1 MGQQEQ
7 PPPPDPRLAIPGYQ
21 SGTVDIKL
29 GGDAKTW
36 KQRLRTAPYAVPPYA
51 WDPATSAGSGPTTSV
66 AVFGFDP
73 FTPESQIRALFAS
86 YGHIA
91 ELDNKTDLNTGT
103 FLGVCSIRY
112 KDSRPTRGQPVLAV
126 DAAKRAESEGN
137 GQRLGMN
144 TIRVEKDRGGR
155 RGKRIVES
163 MTRRN
168 EQRREKE
175 KRTMTAPPSATVA
188 MSSPSGLGPAP
199 PPNAPKG
206 PSGKPAGKP
215 PEAPRAMLPQKSH
228 APSLL
233 IETEPVLSRIKRMP
247 YCFISHVS
255 VPVLGTTIPHL
266 KRRMK
271 NYDWHEIA
279 VDLSGY
285 FIIFEDSKRGED
297 EALKCFQ
304 GTNNQA
310 MFTYNMVVE
319 CQQYGNP
326 NYERSPSPE
335 RALAEKREKDESER
349 VRRNDEQDIEEEKK
363 QRALNLDPV
372 LAALEQVRVE
382 LRDKIMTDVKT
393 RIAAP
398 ALYDFLDPTRHTA
411 KRRKLNIADPTEHSR
426 QPTFL
431 NFIDEKDSNSVSG
444 TLKKPLP
451 FSSSISRLRKE
462 FSRPSGNAFMDERRQ
477 RPVKRRTEVRSL
489 HQRLPD
495 YYAEDESEDEHSGPQ
510 TYDTESRQL
519 SRHSSVTAGFDQ
531 DDYVY
536 KGQHPLG
543 RDETPLDAESGDD
556 GIVTAKSLLEPGL
569 LKKEPE
575 DMAVEELQLLIN
587 SLPLTHRLHKRAKI
601 EMLIRRKT
609 RDDDQ
614 LFHIKTED
622 IEETQLVE
630 DAGVIPAETIS
641 DMLVESAEFVLES
654 KASKKSKAKKKSKKQ
669 IFEEREAAKAE
680 EVSLETLLA
689 ATDAEEPTQDVP
701 MLNDVEAETAEEQE
715 MEERA
720 EVEWG
725 VSMEAPRR
733 TVEDDPGIVLDVD
746 GWQHLI
752 KDDEDLQFLKEA
764 LEDQSAADLGDV
776 DSWVSRQ
783 KNIKALNNGGNYG
796 IVKVAPQIQGYYNPH
811 ISGCAR
817 TEGMKKIVESEKS
830 KYLPHR
836 IKVAQARARREAA
849 AESDPVID
857 AEAVRQAKL
866 VSNATSRSTRA
877 NNRTHI
883 KDINTVKQV
892 LALGI
897 DGAQSDAIRFNQ
909 LKKRKKLVKFDRS
922 AIHGWGL
929 YAEENI
935 ALGDMIIE
943 YVGEKVRQAVANIR
957 ELRYDKQGMGSSYLF
972 RIDEDSVVDATKKG
986 GIARFINHSCAPNCT
1001 AKIIRVDGTKRI
1013 VIYALR
1019 EIAKSKS
1026 FAEI

>member
-1 MGQQEQ
+1 
-7 PPPPDPRLAIPGYQ
+7 
-21 SGTVDIKL
+21 
-29 GGDAKTW
+29 
-36 KQRLRTAPYAVPPYA
+36 
-51 WDPATSAGSGPTTSV
+51 
-66 AVFGFDP
+66 
-73 FTPESQIRALFAS
+73 
-86 YGHIA
+86 
-91 ELDNKTDLNTGT
+91 
-103 FLGVCSIRY
+103 
-112 KDSRPTRGQPVLAV
+112 VLAV

-155 RGKRIVES
+155 RCKRIVES
-163 MTRRN
+163 MTKRN

-175 KRTMTAPPSATVA
+175 KRTLIAPPPSTVA
-188 MSSPSGLGPAP
+188 MSSPGGLVAAP

-206 PSGKPAGKP
+206 PSGKSAGKP
-215 PEAPRAMLPQKSH
+215 PEAPRAMLPQKPH
-228 APSLL
+228 APSLTV
-233 IETEPVLSRIKRMP
+233 ETEPVLSRIKRMP

-255 VPVLGTTIPHL
+255 VPVLGATIPHL

-271 NYDWHEIA
+271 KYDWHEIA
-279 VDLSGY
+279 ADSSGY

-297 EALKCFQ
+297 EALKCFH

-310 MFTYNMVVE
+310 MFTYNMAVE

-335 RALAEKREKDESER
+335 RVLAEKREKDEMER
-349 VRRNDEQDIEEEKK
+349 VRKSDEQDMEEEKK

-382 LRDKIMTDVKT
+382 LRDKIMTDVKS

-398 ALYDFLDPTRHTA
+398 ALYSFLDPTRHTA

-426 QPTFL
+426 PPTFL
-431 NFIDEKDSNSVSG
+431 NFMDDKDSVSLSG
-444 TLKKPLP
+444 TPRKPMP
-451 FSSSISRLRKE
+451 FSSSISRLRRESSK
-462 FSRPSGNAFMDERRQ
+462 PSGNAFVDERRQ

-510 TYDTESRQL
+510 AHDMESRQL
-519 SRHSSVTAGFDQ
+519 SRHSSVAAGVDQ
-531 DDYVY
+531 EDYAS
-536 KGQHPLG
+536 KRQHSPG
-543 RDETPLDAESGDD
+543 RDETSLDAESGDD
-556 GIVTAKSLLEPGL
+556 GIVTAKSLLKPGL
-569 LKKEPE
+569 LQKEPE

-587 SLPLTHRLHKRAKI
+587 TLPSTHRLHKRAKI

-614 LFHIKTED
+614 LFYIKSED
-622 IEETQLVE
+622 TEETRLVE
-630 DAGVIPAETIS
+630 DAGVVPAETFS
-641 DMLVESAEFVLES
+641 DMLVESAEFILES

-680 EVSLETLLA
+680 ALSLKTLLA
-689 ATDAEEPTQDVP
+689 ATEAEEVPIQDVP
-701 MLNDVEAETAEEQE
+701 MLDDLEEEIAEEE
-715 MEERA
+715 EVEERA

-725 VSMEAPRR
+725 VSTEAPRR
-733 TVEDDPGIVLDVD
+733 TVEDDPGIVMDVD

-764 LEDQSAADLGDV
+764 LVDQPSADLGDV
-776 DSWVSRQ
+776 DSWVVRQ
-783 KNIKALNNGGNYG
+783 KYIKALNNGGNYG
-796 IVKVAPQIQGYYNPH
+796 IVKAAPQIQGYYVPNN
-811 ISGCAR
+811 SGCAR

-857 AEAVRQAKL
+857 AEAARQAKL

-892 LALGI
+892 LALGT

-1013 VIYALR
+1013 VIYALK
-1019 EIAKSKS
+1019 EIAKS
-1026 FAEI
+1026 E